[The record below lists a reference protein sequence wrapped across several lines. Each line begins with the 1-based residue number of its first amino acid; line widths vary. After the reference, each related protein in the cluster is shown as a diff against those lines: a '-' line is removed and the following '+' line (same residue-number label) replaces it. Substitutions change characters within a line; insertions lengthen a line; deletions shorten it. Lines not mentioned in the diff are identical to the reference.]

1 MPLGKVPAISRTIH
15 PFAAPATAEPW
26 LLQKI
31 EFVFS
36 ASPETSGR
44 EPQEL
49 PLHRPEVKVR
59 NLADCAPSDLFSFP
73 GSDGFYAAA
82 LLRF

>member
-1 MPLGKVPAISRTIH
+1 
-15 PFAAPATAEPW
+15 
-26 LLQKI
+26 
-31 EFVFS
+31 VFS

-44 EPQEL
+44 ESQEL
-49 PLHRPEVKVR
+49 PLLRSDVKVQD
-59 NLADCAPSDLFSFP
+59 LADCAPSDLFSFP